1 MAQSCTVLGDSPDN
15 RFAVY
20 CGRGVYVTGVQALQ
34 TSTSFIH
41 TGPVEKALAASRR
54 VAIGA
59 LHEARRAGLTAWLVR
74 HPERAGV
81 AL

>member
-1 MAQSCTVLGDSPDN
+1 MAQSCTLLGDSPDN

-20 CGRGVYVTGVQALQ
+20 CGRGVYVTGFHALYK
-34 TSTSFIH
+34 TTSFIH
-41 TGPVEKALAASRR
+41 TGPVEKAMAASRR

-59 LHEARRAGLTAWLVR
+59 LHEARRSGLNAWLVR

-81 AL
+81 VA